1 MQYKQPTPIPFQGRF
16 GDLHGT
22 IYDFEKAGD
31 ILPKHNHDET
41 NAHVTIVAKG
51 RIKAYSHDW
60 EIEFEAG
67 RFIDF
72 PPEQPHEIMA
82 LEDNTR
88 IVNVVKKMGTPNPIQ
103 YLEKDS

>member
-1 MQYKQPTPIPFQGRF
+1 MLYSRGFNKNY
-16 GDLHGT
+16 GDLRGA

-31 ILPKHNHDET
+31 ILPKHNHTEKD
-41 NAHVTIVAKG
+41 AHITIVAKG

-60 EIEFEAG
+60 SEEYDTG
-67 RFIDF
+67 KVIDF

-88 IVNVVKKMGTPNPIQ
+88 IVNVIKKMGFDGEEYIGPISQ
-103 YLEKDS
+103 P